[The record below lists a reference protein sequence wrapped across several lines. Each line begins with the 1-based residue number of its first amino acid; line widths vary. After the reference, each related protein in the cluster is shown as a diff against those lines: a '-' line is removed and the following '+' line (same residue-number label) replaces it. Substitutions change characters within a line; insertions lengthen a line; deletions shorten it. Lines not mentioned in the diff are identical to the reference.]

1 MHAVTFLA
9 LSLPLAAPA
18 LKDKG
23 LRHASLVGD
32 WVAVRLVNNGTEDGS
47 PHSVRY
53 GFTADGRWPG
63 TRDGTALP
71 GPSRAYALDPKAN
84 PPAID
89 LTFDPTMGD
98 RGRLLG
104 VYELK
109 GDTLTICM
117 GNAGQPRPAAFE
129 PGDGR
134 TLIVLKRVKKD

>member
-1 MHAVTFLA
+1 MHAVTFLV
-9 LSLPLAAPA
+9 LSMPLTAPA

-23 LRHASLVGD
+23 PRQAPIVGD
-32 WVAVRLVNNGTEDGS
+32 WVATRVVNNGTEDGS
-47 PHSVRY
+47 AQSVRY
-53 GFTADGRWPG
+53 GFTADGQWPG

-71 GPSRAYALDPKAN
+71 GPSRTYALDPKAN

-89 LTFDPTMGD
+89 LTFDLTRGD
-98 RGRLLG
+98 RGKMLG
-104 VYELK
+104 IYELK

-117 GNAGQPRPAAFE
+117 GNAGQPRPASFE